1 MISSTFQNVKKCS
14 STILR
19 FKIYF
24 HSKNGT
30 NGTDIIGCR
39 TVAAS
44 NSNSGSSKSK
54 QNPPALRDET
64 SVKRKL
70 QVDKKSSQSEI
81 AKSPPTLTA
90 AVAVNTTPK
99 MSSTSTTTKKAEA
112 KEVKAV
118 VQAKNEIFTTATTT
132 EDEDDDDDSDGD
144 NPPSQK
150 KLKID
155 LENHDTI
162 KVKVT
167 ANDVKKVEKSVVNN
181 KKVEKNAD
189 IKLKVTA
196 NDVKKFEK
204 LAGNSNNPIVKSE
217 KKPEMVSVPS
227 SVVKKEEAVMDQKK
241 PIQKLVIDQNK
252 KPIQNKV
259 IDQKKPIQTSGIN
272 GTTTNNSVKSTNN
285 SPKSSPNIQQQNQ
298 QELVV
303 KPKLTNGS
311 AGSKSRDGNKKLYD
325 IVNNLSKKQASL
337 NNSPNQQA
345 SVNKDSSI
353 GKFKPKSPKIVKQVR
368 AN

>member
-1 MISSTFQNVKKCS
+1 
-14 STILR
+14 
-19 FKIYF
+19 
-24 HSKNGT
+24 
-30 NGTDIIGCR
+30 
-39 TVAAS
+39 
-44 NSNSGSSKSK
+44 
-54 QNPPALRDET
+54 
-64 SVKRKL
+64 
-70 QVDKKSSQSEI
+70 
-81 AKSPPTLTA
+81 
-90 AVAVNTTPK
+90 

-118 VQAKNEIFTTATTT
+118 VQSKNEIFTTATTT
-132 EDEDDDDDSDGD
+132 EDEDDDDSGDGD

-155 LENHDTI
+155 LENHDTTTI

-181 KKVEKNAD
+181 KKVVEKNAD

-217 KKPEMVSVPS
+217 KKSEMVSVPS

-272 GTTTNNSVKSTNN
+272 GTTTTTNNSVKSTNN
-285 SPKSSPNIQQQNQ
+285 SPKSSPNIQQQN

-337 NNSPNQQA
+337 NNSPNQKA
-345 SVNKDSSI
+345 SANKDSSI
-353 GKFKPKSPKIVKQVR
+353 GKFKPKSPKIVEQVR

>member
-1 MISSTFQNVKKCS
+1 M
-14 STILR
+14 
-19 FKIYF
+19 
-24 HSKNGT
+24 
-30 NGTDIIGCR
+30 
-39 TVAAS
+39 S
-44 NSNSGSSKSK
+44 NS
-54 QNPPALRDET
+54 T
-64 SVKRKL
+64 
-70 QVDKKSSQSEI
+70 
-81 AKSPPTLTA
+81 
-90 AVAVNTTPK
+90 
-99 MSSTSTTTKKAEA
+99 TTTKKAEA
-112 KEVKAV
+112 KEVKV
-118 VQAKNEIFTTATTT
+118 VQTKNEIFTTATTT
-132 EDEDDDDDSDGD
+132 EDEDDDDSDDGD

-155 LENHDTI
+155 LENHDTTTI

-181 KKVEKNAD
+181 KKVVEKNAD

-217 KKPEMVSVPS
+217 KKSEMVSVPS

-272 GTTTNNSVKSTNN
+272 GTTTTTNNSVKSTNN
-285 SPKSSPNIQQQNQ
+285 SPKSSPNIQQQN

-337 NNSPNQQA
+337 NNSPNQKA
-345 SVNKDSSI
+345 SANKDSSI
-353 GKFKPKSPKIVKQVR
+353 GKFKPKSPKIVELIR
-368 AN
+368 ANLMSVLLGVIFEKKKFFFLSS

>member
-1 MISSTFQNVKKCS
+1 MSKNVVVL
-14 STILR
+14 TILR
-19 FKIYF
+19 PKIYF

-39 TVAAS
+39 TVSAS
-44 NSNSGSSKSK
+44 TNSGSSKSK

-99 MSSTSTTTKKAEA
+99 MSNTSTTTTKKVEA

-118 VQAKNEIFTTATTT
+118 VQTKNEIFTTATTT
-132 EDEDDDDDSDGD
+132 EDEDDDDDSDGDD

-181 KKVEKNAD
+181 KKVLEKSAD

-241 PIQKLVIDQNK
+241 PIKKLVIDQNK

-272 GTTTNNSVKSTNN
+272 GTTTTTNNSVKSTNN

-298 QELVV
+298 PELVV

-345 SVNKDSSI
+345 SANKDSSI
-353 GKFKPKSPKIVKQVR
+353 GKFKPKSPKIVEQVR

>member
-1 MISSTFQNVKKCS
+1 
-14 STILR
+14 
-19 FKIYF
+19 
-24 HSKNGT
+24 
-30 NGTDIIGCR
+30 
-39 TVAAS
+39 
-44 NSNSGSSKSK
+44 
-54 QNPPALRDET
+54 
-64 SVKRKL
+64 
-70 QVDKKSSQSEI
+70 
-81 AKSPPTLTA
+81 
-90 AVAVNTTPK
+90 

-118 VQAKNEIFTTATTT
+118 VQSKNEIFTTATTT
-132 EDEDDDDDSDGD
+132 EDEDDDDDSDDGD

-155 LENHDTI
+155 LENHDTTTI

-181 KKVEKNAD
+181 KKVVEKNAD

-217 KKPEMVSVPS
+217 KKSEMVSVPS

-272 GTTTNNSVKSTNN
+272 GTTTTTNNSVKSTNN
-285 SPKSSPNIQQQNQ
+285 SPKSSPNIQQQN

-337 NNSPNQQA
+337 NNSPNQKA
-345 SVNKDSSI
+345 SANKDSSI
-353 GKFKPKSPKIVKQVR
+353 GKFKPKSSKIVELIR
-368 AN
+368 ANLMSDLLGVIFDIFHAYLLELTQPHFSK

>member
-1 MISSTFQNVKKCS
+1 M
-14 STILR
+14 
-19 FKIYF
+19 
-24 HSKNGT
+24 
-30 NGTDIIGCR
+30 
-39 TVAAS
+39 S
-44 NSNSGSSKSK
+44 N
-54 QNPPALRDET
+54 
-64 SVKRKL
+64 
-70 QVDKKSSQSEI
+70 
-81 AKSPPTLTA
+81 
-90 AVAVNTTPK
+90 
-99 MSSTSTTTKKAEA
+99 TSTTTKKAEA

-118 VQAKNEIFTTATTT
+118 VQTKNEIFTTATTT

-144 NPPSQK
+144 DNPPSQK

-155 LENHDTI
+155 LENHDTTTI

-181 KKVEKNAD
+181 KKVVEKSAD

-272 GTTTNNSVKSTNN
+272 GTTTTTNNSVKSTNN

-298 QELVV
+298 PELVV

-337 NNSPNQQA
+337 NNSPNQKA
-345 SVNKDSSI
+345 SANKDSSI
-353 GKFKPKSPKIVKQVR
+353 GKFKPKSPKIVELIR
-368 AN
+368 ANLMSDLLGVIFEKKKNFFFEFEFPCS